1 MPDIRH
7 HADTRQT
14 DRRDWD
20 NLLSQQFTLKCK
32 YISTRLRE
40 TDTGSQRQPGF
51 TQSLGDK
58 YAQIQPIYREDTEK
72 CVTSSLPKCK
82 SEMELA
88 YFSPCRDYERAS
100 KLVDQSSSGSY
111 FHGPSYQGCTSAWE
125 PIELRKTV
133 DYDIYCPLDNSFII
147 FASIYSCHLSNILSN
162 IQLARRQTPVREGQ
176 AGERCMY
183 GSLNWLYRIICDR
196 VFAHRRSVETPD
208 FLTGNS

>member
-1 MPDIRH
+1 MVPIWLFDHQCRFPLFVFHPFPIDHLNKRTYIRH

-72 CVTSSLPKCK
+72 CETSSLPKCK

-88 YFSPCRDYERAS
+88 YFSPSRDYERAS
-100 KLVDQSSSGSY
+100 KLVDQSSSG
-111 FHGPSYQGCTSAWE
+111 
-125 PIELRKTV
+125 
-133 DYDIYCPLDNSFII
+133 
-147 FASIYSCHLSNILSN
+147 
-162 IQLARRQTPVREGQ
+162 
-176 AGERCMY
+176 
-183 GSLNWLYRIICDR
+183 
-196 VFAHRRSVETPD
+196 
-208 FLTGNS
+208 